1 VRRACGRIAAV
12 KILIGTRGLVAH
24 GGSQSYVETAVAEL
38 RQLGHRVVVYSPNLG
53 HVAGRLRSTGVEVV
67 GSLDDVG
74 AVDVAHVQHASTAF
88 SVRARFPR
96 LPMVYVCHSSVLDI
110 EDPPALAA
118 PQIVVVLSNLVAR
131 RLAASAVAGS
141 TEIVRLRQPVALAF
155 REDGMVPIR
164 DSPRRAVYAGRR
176 SPAFETF
183 LGSVCSQLGVELE
196 WIGGT
201 SDSVDDLTPAFMRS
215 DIVFAV
221 GRTLLEAMALGR
233 AGFVLDERGS
243 GGFVTQ
249 ESYQGIEDGA
259 FAAFDPKPMTERSLV
274 DDLRGYDV
282 SIGRIG
288 YELVR
293 THHSARSHARDLVE
307 TYSAAIEADPPADVD
322 TADLLR
328 ALGDSSERRFQLE
341 NVGRLRAWRS
351 AATEHWLDEARQRVA
366 AVEDE
371 LRALRADG
379 STKRLRP
386 LRLLY
391 SRLRARS

>member
-1 VRRACGRIAAV
+1 MSTRA
-12 KILIGTRGLVAH
+12 LVAH
-24 GGSQSYVETAVAEL
+24 GGSQSYVETVVAEL
-38 RQLGHRVVVYSPNLG
+38 RRLGHRVVVYSPNLG
-53 HVAGRLRSTGVEVV
+53 QVAERLRSTGVDVV

-74 AVDVAHVQHASTAF
+74 AVDVAHVQHVPTALF
-88 SVRARFPR
+88 VRAGYPR
-96 LPMVYVCHSSVLDI
+96 LPMVYVCHSSMLEI
-110 EDPPALAA
+110 EDPPELAA
-118 PQIVVVLSNLVAR
+118 PQVVVVLSDLVAR

-141 TEIVRLRQPVALAF
+141 TETVRLRQPVALTF

-164 DSPRRAVYAGRR
+164 DVPRRAVYAGRR
-176 SPAFETF
+176 SPTFETF
-183 LGSVCSQLGVELE
+183 LEGACSQLGVELE
-196 WIGGT
+196 LIGGI

-249 ESYQGIEDGA
+249 ESYERIEDGA

-274 DDLRGYDV
+274 DQLRGYDP
-282 SIGRIG
+282 SIGRVG

-307 TYSAAIEADPPADVD
+307 AYVAAIEADPPADVD
-322 TADLLR
+322 RGDLLR

-341 NVGRLRAWRS
+341 NIGRMRVWRTT
-351 AATEHWLDEARQRVA
+351 ATEHRLDEALQRA
-366 AVEDE
+366 AAAEDE
-371 LRALRADG
+371 LRALRANG
-379 STKRLRP
+379 PPSRLR
-386 LRLLY
+386 RLQHLY
-391 SRLRARS
+391 SRLRGRR